1 MTLSTVFSMFAKSPI
16 RPIQEHMATALS
28 CARELLPFIEDLIR
42 DDWDAAVV
50 HEQLIVRLSHEAD
63 NLKREIRIQL
73 PKGVLLPVPRSDLLR
88 LLYIQAE
95 IPKIAKSI
103 ATLMLSRKMTIPKP
117 IIESFGHYLHS
128 AIEASI
134 QANKAINELD
144 ELLETGF
151 SGSEI
156 ELVEHMIVKLDKLD
170 AETNVLQSEL
180 RTSLFGLERDLN
192 PVDVVFLYKV
202 IEWVGRLADQ
212 AQLVGD
218 QLQILLTRS

>member
-16 RPIQEHMATALS
+16 RPIQEHMATALA
-28 CARELLPFIEDLIR
+28 CARELLPFIEDLTR

-50 HEQLIVRLSHEAD
+50 HEQLISRLCQEAD
-63 NLKREIRIQL
+63 NLKRELRLQL
-73 PKGVLLPVPRSDLLR
+73 PKGLFLPVPRSDLLR
-88 LLYIQAE
+88 LLYIQGE
-95 IPKIAKSI
+95 LPKIAKRI
-103 ATLMLSRKMTIPKP
+103 ATLMLGRKMTIPP
-117 IIESFGHYLHS
+117 AIVEPFGKYLHS

-151 SGSEI
+151 SGSEVV
-156 ELVEHMIVKLDKLD
+156 LVEDMIVKLDKID
-170 AETNVLQSEL
+170 AETNRLQTDIRARLFALESE
-180 RTSLFGLERDLN
+180 LN

-218 QLQILLTRS
+218 QLQILLTH

>member
-16 RPIQEHMATALS
+16 RPIQEHMATALN

-42 DDWDAAVV
+42 DDWEAAVI
-50 HEQLIVRLSHEAD
+50 HQQTIANLSQEAD
-63 NLKREIRIQL
+63 NLKRELRIQL

-95 IPKIAKSI
+95 IPKIAKNI

-117 IIESFGHYLHS
+117 IIESFGQYLHS
-128 AIEASI
+128 AIETSI
-134 QANKAINELD
+134 QANKAVSELD

-156 ELVEHMIVKLDKLD
+156 ELVENMIVKLDKLD
-170 AETNVLQSEL
+170 AETNLLQSQL
-180 RTSLFGLERDLN
+180 RSSLFALESDLN

-212 AQLVGD
+212 AQLIGD
-218 QLQILLTRS
+218 QLQIVLTRS